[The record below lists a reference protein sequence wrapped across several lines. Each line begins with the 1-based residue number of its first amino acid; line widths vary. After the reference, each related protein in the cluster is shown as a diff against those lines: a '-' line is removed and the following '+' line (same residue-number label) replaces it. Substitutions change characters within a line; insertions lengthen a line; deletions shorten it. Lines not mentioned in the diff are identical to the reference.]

1 MAKRQ
6 ASIAFAAILALGLL
20 GACEAMGPPPRP
32 PGEVPA
38 VMAPLPP
45 AEIAAAHSGKTFYA
59 RYATSGYYT
68 EYHAPDGRAILIEP
82 DGQIFRG
89 TWTTNGSQI
98 CYTYPGLNTGTPYCF
113 EVRRGDGVLAHY
125 FIAGEKAGQPAA
137 VVVGTIE
144 GNDTSVP
151 LE

>member
-6 ASIAFAAILALGLL
+6 AFLVVPAILMLGLL
-20 GACEAMGPPPRP
+20 GACESMGPPRRP

-45 AEIAAAHSGKTFYA
+45 PEIGPAHSSKTFYA
-59 RYATSGYYT
+59 RYPTGGYYT
-68 EYHAPDGRAILIEP
+68 EFHAPDGRTILIEP
-82 DGQIFRG
+82 DGEIYRG
-89 TWTTNGSQI
+89 TWAVDGSRI
-98 CYTYPGLNTGTPYCF
+98 CYTYPRLNAGAPYCF

-125 FIAGEKAGQPAA
+125 FLDGPKQGQPAA
-137 VVVGTIE
+137 VVVGAVE
-144 GNDTSVP
+144 GNDTGVP